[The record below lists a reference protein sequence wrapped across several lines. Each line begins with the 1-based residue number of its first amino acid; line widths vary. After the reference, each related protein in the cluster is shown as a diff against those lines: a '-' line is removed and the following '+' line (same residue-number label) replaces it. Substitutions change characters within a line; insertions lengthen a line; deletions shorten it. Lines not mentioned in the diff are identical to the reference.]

1 MIRAALLF
9 VCLGLAA
16 CATGSAEVG
25 EAEAETVLVPAPS
38 IDDPTGPGPDQ
49 LLHLVDADVRQI
61 LGEPEFVWV
70 EADAAMW
77 RYRGQGCF
85 VDVFLYPGEGVTFV
99 DVHGDDLDDTARNAC
114 FRDLVKTVKS

>member
-9 VCLGLAA
+9 VICLGLAA
-16 CATGSAEVG
+16 CAPGSAG
-25 EAEAETVLVPAPS
+25 PEAETETVLVPASS
-38 IDDPTGPGPDQ
+38 IDNPTGPGPDQ
-49 LLHLVDADVRQI
+49 LLHLVDTDVRQI

-114 FRDLVKTVKS
+114 YRDLVKTVKS

>member
-9 VCLGLAA
+9 VICLGLAA
-16 CATGSAEVG
+16 CASGSAGPEV
-25 EAEAETVLVPAPS
+25 EAPS

-49 LLHLVDADVRQI
+49 LLHLVDTDVRQI

-99 DVHGDDLDDTARNAC
+99 DVHGDDLDDTARDAC
-114 FRDLVKTVKS
+114 FRGLVKTVKS